1 LFLTSLS
8 SDAKDATFLLKL
20 NFFSVRSFSRG
31 SKSGEDAEHDRMDFS
46 ETDIAKPPNQTEKK
60 IYTQKARAQILGRCS
75 NFTKNKQDGSQEASY
90 EQDKNK
96 GAQLFFD
103 QTKHPGSLT
112 ISPVSQVSR
121 SRPVAFTAENNFS
134 ILGADKDGDAC
145 YMQRVALKLLL

>member
-31 SKSGEDAEHDRMDFS
+31 SKSGEDAEHDRTDFS
-46 ETDIAKPPNQTEKK
+46 ETDIAKPPNQTGKK
-60 IYTQKARAQILGRCS
+60 IYTQKARTQILGRCS

-96 GAQLFFD
+96 GA
-103 QTKHPGSLT
+103 TRHPGSLT
-112 ISPVSQVSR
+112 ISPVPRVSR
-121 SRPVAFTAENNFS
+121 SQPVAFTAQNNCR

-145 YMQRVALKLLL
+145 YMQRVALKLLI